1 MATINQLSS
10 VSSLQGGDNIAVWD
24 TSNGDSRKASITTL
38 MNYINS
44 QLDLPVDISRSQ
56 YEAPTATGFTITI
69 PSPNT
74 WLVLNPTNDFAA
86 GAVALPVGVPDISMV
101 SIVTTRSIA
110 SFTVTASGSAVVG
123 APTVMEANEA
133 FTLRYDAVTNTWY
146 PENQMVIN
154 ATAFAQTLLDDLDA
168 AAART
173 TLGLGSIATQ
183 AANNVAITG
192 GSITGITDLAVADG
206 GTGASDAAS
215 ARTNLGLGTI
225 ATQDANSVSI
235 TGGSIS
241 GITDLAIADG
251 GTGSST
257 AAGARTNLG
266 SGAVGDNVFVAATA
280 SAAQQAMD
288 VEVGVDVQAWD
299 ADLDAV
305 AGLSAN
311 GVIARTGA
319 GTAAARTITAGTG
332 ISVTN
337 GDGVSGN
344 PTIAATSILENV
356 AAADIADIAN
366 AINTTGK
373 AAGRMVWDT
382 TNTKI
387 KVATGSAAAD
397 TWVDADG
404 TNAVTPV

>member
-1 MATINQLSS
+1 MATINQLSATDT
-10 VSSLQGGDNIAVWD
+10 LTGGDLLPVYKQNQ
-24 TSNGDSRKASITTL
+24 GDARKAAMSLVASYVAGT
-38 MNYINS
+38 
-44 QLDLPVDISRSQ
+44 LDLPVDISRSQ
-56 YEAPTATGFTITI
+56 YVAPTATGFSVAVTAA
-69 PSPNT
+69 NT
-74 WLVLNPTNDFAA
+74 WLILNPTNAFAA
-86 GAVALPVGVPDISMV
+86 GTIVLPSAVPDLSMV
-101 SIVTTRSIA
+101 SIVTTQSIT
-110 SFTVTASGSAVVG
+110 SLTVSASGASVVG
-123 APTVMEANEA
+123 APTTASANTA
-133 FTLRYDAVTNTWY
+133 FTLRYDAVTNSWY
-146 PENQMVIN
+146 PENQNFV
-154 ATAFAQTLLDDLDA
+154 AASAFMETLLDDPDA
-168 AAART
+168 ATARA
-173 TLGLGSIATQ
+173 TLGLGSISTQ
-183 AANNVAITG
+183 AANSVAITG
-192 GSITGITDLAVADG
+192 GSITGITD
-206 GTGASDAAS
+206 
-215 ARTNLGLGTI
+215 I
-225 ATQDANSVSI
+225 
-235 TGGSIS
+235 
-241 GITDLAIADG
+241 AIADG

-266 SGAVGDNVFVAATA
+266 AGTVGGNVFIAATA
-280 SAAQQAMD
+280 IAAQQAMD

-305 AGLSAN
+305 AGLAVS

-332 ISVTN
+332 ISVAN

-356 AAADIADIAN
+356 AATDIAAIGN

-373 AAGRMVWDT
+373 AAGRMIWDT

>member
-1 MATINQLSS
+1 MTSINKLSA
-10 VSSLQGGDNIAVWD
+10 LDTLTGGDQIAVWA
-24 TSNGDSRKASITTL
+24 TGNGDTRKAS
-38 MNYINS
+38 MNLVASYVTGT
-44 QLDLPVDISRSQ
+44 LDLPVDISRSQ
-56 YEAPTATGFTITI
+56 YAAPTATGFTVTIT
-69 PSPNT
+69 SPNT
-74 WLVLNPTNDFAA
+74 WLVLNPTNDFAT
-86 GAVALPVGVPDISMV
+86 GVIALPNSVPDLSMV
-101 SIVTTRSIA
+101 SIVTTRSVTTF
-110 SFTVTASGSAVVG
+110 SVTASGAAVVG
-123 APTVMEANEA
+123 APATIEANEA
-133 FTLRYDAVTNTWY
+133 FTLRYDAVTNSWY
-146 PENQMVIN
+146 PENKAVVN
-154 ATAFAQTLLDDLDA
+154 ASAFMQTLLDDPDA
-168 AAART
+168 ATARA
-173 TLGLGSIATQ
+173 TLGLGSISTQ
-183 AANNVAITG
+183 AASGVAITG

-206 GTGASDAAS
+206 GTGAS
-215 ARTNLGLGTI
+215 
-225 ATQDANSVSI
+225 
-235 TGGSIS
+235 
-241 GITDLAIADG
+241 
-251 GTGSST
+251 T

-266 SGAVGDNVFVAATA
+266 AGAVGGNVFVAATA

-311 GVIARTGA
+311 GVVARTGA
-319 GTAAARTITAGTG
+319 GTAAARTITSGQG

-344 PTIAATSILENV
+344 PTIAATMILENV
-356 AAADIADIAN
+356 AAADLADIAN

>member
-10 VSSLQGGDNIAVWD
+10 VSSLQGGDNLAVWD

-44 QLDLPVDISRSQ
+44 QLELPVDISRSQ
-56 YEAPTATGFTITI
+56 YEAPSASGFTVAVTQA
-69 PSPNT
+69 NT
-74 WLVLNPTNDFAA
+74 WLVLNPTNPFAA
-86 GAVALPVGVPDISMV
+86 GTIALPSNVADLSMV
-101 SIVTTRSIA
+101 SIVITQDITSLTVSAAGA
-110 SFTVTASGSAVVG
+110 SVVG
-123 APTVMEANEA
+123 APTTAAQNTA
-133 FTLRYDAVTNTWY
+133 FTMRYDAVTNSWY
-146 PENQMVIN
+146 PENQNFIS
-154 ATAFAQTLLDDLDA
+154 ATAFGLSLINDPDA
-168 AAART
+168 ASART
-173 TLGLGSIATQ
+173 TLGLGTISTQ

-206 GTGASDAAS
+206 GTG
-215 ARTNLGLGTI
+215 
-225 ATQDANSVSI
+225 
-235 TGGSIS
+235 
-241 GITDLAIADG
+241 
-251 GTGSST
+251 SST

-266 SGAVGDNVFVAATA
+266 AGAVGGNVFVAATA

-305 AGLSAN
+305 AGLAAN

-332 ISVTN
+332 VSVTN